1 MNEELLNQLK
11 VIVQETSDA
20 TSLQNKLMAFHPYD
34 LAQAFLEFDS
44 QMRQKLYSLLTSE
57 QLADIFAYTESEDTA
72 EFLQEFDFK
81 KGASVLSEME
91 SDDASDVLK
100 EVEQEQA
107 QKYLQQIESE
117 AKEDLTYLATHLED
131 TAGSIMT
138 TNYIALNG
146 DIDVKQA
153 MKSLIKEANE
163 SEIID
168 PIYVLAE
175 EKLVGIVS
183 LKNLIIASSPKML
196 KDIKDSNLIFAQT
209 SDKAIEAVNK
219 INDYGLDSLPVLED
233 GKMVGIITIDDAIDV
248 MDEESNED
256 YSLFAGMGSSIKET
270 LLSNLSKRLP
280 WLLALLVLSMLVANA
295 IQIFEDVIKQV
306 TILIFFQSMIL
317 DMAGN
322 AGTQSLAVS
331 IRSIDKKEL
340 ENAKNRRSHF
350 LKELRINFFNGLILS
365 AFAFVVCSSF
375 LTIKN
380 TPNIN
385 IPIVAMIIAFALAIS
400 IMISGVFGSLLP
412 MTLNRLGIDPS
423 VASGPFITTLN
434 DIVSTLVYFGLAYL
448 LLAYI

>member
-183 LKNLIIASSPKML
+183 LKDLIIARSPKML
-196 KDIKDSNLIFAQT
+196 KDIMDSNLIFAQT
-209 SDKAIEAVNK
+209 SDEAIEAVNK

-365 AFAFVVCSSF
+365 AFAFVVCFSF

>member
-183 LKNLIIASSPKML
+183 LKDLIIARSPKML
-196 KDIKDSNLIFAQT
+196 KDIMDSNLIFAQT

-365 AFAFVVCSSF
+365 AFAFVVCFSF

-400 IMISGVFGSLLP
+400 IMISGIFGSLLP

>member
-183 LKNLIIASSPKML
+183 LKDLIIARSPKML
-196 KDIKDSNLIFAQT
+196 KDIMDSNLIFAQT

-400 IMISGVFGSLLP
+400 IMISGIFGSLLP

>member
-183 LKNLIIASSPKML
+183 LKDLIIARSPKML
-196 KDIKDSNLIFAQT
+196 KDIMDSNLIFAQA

-365 AFAFVVCSSF
+365 AFAFVVCFSF